1 MRHLD
6 VSYIQPHPC
15 TSCTHHIKQRI
26 LKRPTMRFTRGL
38 FQLVA
43 KQLELYQL
51 AEFAR
56 ARVALLCTAAQ
67 PKNSYVCVDLQLTS
81 NAKLAPEGRTV
92 VTQQV
97 NSLSGCSHIGPR
109 KRLRLQQRIG
119 SV

>member
-1 MRHLD
+1 
-6 VSYIQPHPC
+6 
-15 TSCTHHIKQRI
+15 
-26 LKRPTMRFTRGL
+26 MRFTRGL

-56 ARVALLCTAAQ
+56 ARVA